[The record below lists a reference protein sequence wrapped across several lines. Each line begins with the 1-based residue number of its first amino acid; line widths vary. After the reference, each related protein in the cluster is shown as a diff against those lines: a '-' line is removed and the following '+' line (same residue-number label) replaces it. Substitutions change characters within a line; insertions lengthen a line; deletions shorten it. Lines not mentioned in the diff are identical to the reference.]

1 MPSSIVFNM
10 INVNSI
16 NTNAT
21 IGIGENAQSSWD
33 SHSKNNYAQGQS
45 IGTSLS
51 VNVFNFIIDNDFIDA
66 PINDEDFKPAVN
78 TNVV

>member
-1 MPSSIVFNM
+1 MPTSIVFNM

-33 SHSKNNYAQGQS
+33 SHSKNNYGNGQV
-45 IGTSLS
+45 IGTSVYANL
-51 VNVFNFIIDNDFIDA
+51 VNTVIDNDFIDA
-66 PINDEDFKPAVN
+66 PINDQDFKPAVN
-78 TNVV
+78 NQV